1 MWGLA
6 KGLYTVS
13 LAPFVGSTYK
23 KVQKQKQKKK
33 MGILKGARN

>member
-13 LAPFVGSTYK
+13 LAPIVGSTYK
-23 KVQKQKQKKK
+23 KVQKQKQKK